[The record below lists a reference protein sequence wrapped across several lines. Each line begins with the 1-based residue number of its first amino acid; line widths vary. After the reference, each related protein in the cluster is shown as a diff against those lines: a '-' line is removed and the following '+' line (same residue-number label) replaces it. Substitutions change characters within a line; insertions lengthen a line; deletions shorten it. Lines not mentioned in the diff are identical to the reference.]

1 MTFKAAHSIPVYKS
15 VPKNDCCDQTC
26 LVGHTFHLLLD
37 VTSYIYENLALTQ
50 VSIWASARHLWWSRF
65 TRGAQRSWHPSA
77 FGPLAAC
84 CYVKA
89 DDISKMSSFLPSGF
103 KYDRNRFSGC
113 PTLSFWNKSIKK
125 WSGSPFI
132 ISNDYSICFIAFL
145 DVFSTKI
152 WLPKKHKKYRTP
164 PPSI

>member
-50 VSIWASARHLWWSRF
+50 VSIWASGDIYDDLGSQE
-65 TRGAQRSWHPSA
+65 GAQRSWHPSA

-89 DDISKMSSFLPSGF
+89 AISPRCPAYFLPDSNTTEI
-103 KYDRNRFSGC
+103 D
-113 PTLSFWNKSIKK
+113 
-125 WSGSPFI
+125 SPAVQLI
-132 ISNDYSICFIAFL
+132 LLA
-145 DVFSTKI
+145 
-152 WLPKKHKKYRTP
+152 
-164 PPSI
+164 